1 MQTFKVLAEVYGTIS
16 CLLVELGIPQTAV
29 LASVWKSTL
38 GIKGKDRSAQ
48 KKAAQE
54 YVLNKFSIK
63 PT

>member
-16 CLLVELGIPQTAV
+16 CLLVELGIPQTTV

-38 GIKGKDRSAQ
+38 GIKGKDRPAQ

-54 YVLNKFSIK
+54 YVFNKFSIK